1 MGLLQRAIETYDASA
16 ALAGVYREGH
26 EPLAPIS
33 HITANAHIEIRLNEQ
48 GKFRGA
54 RLLTKKEGRTVI
66 PVTEDSGGRTNKL
79 AAHPLCD
86 QIKYVAPDNEEAH
99 ELYLRELCAWEESAY
114 SHPILSAVRA
124 YVESETIIADLIN
137 CGVIKEKARH
147 EDKTIKLLI
156 RWRVDGCEQEEPA
169 CWKNK
174 RLFSLYQEYYYG
186 VICDRGQALC
196 MVSGKEDLIATKH
209 PCGII
214 SNPYMAKLISA
225 NDGKGF
231 TYRGRFSDEKQAAT
245 VGYIASQKAHNALRW
260 LAADQGVREGA
271 SARTFLCWN
280 PEGKTIPRPMR
291 RVRSA
296 EAEPV
301 RKPSEYKKQLQGT
314 LLSFR
319 KDHQLK
325 DTDRAV
331 LVS

>member
-169 CWKNK
+169 C
-174 RLFSLYQEYYYG
+174 
-186 VICDRGQALC
+186 
-196 MVSGKEDLIATKH
+196 
-209 PCGII
+209 
-214 SNPYMAKLISA
+214 
-225 NDGKGF
+225 
-231 TYRGRFSDEKQAAT
+231 
-245 VGYIASQKAHNALRW
+245 
-260 LAADQGVREGA
+260 
-271 SARTFLCWN
+271 
-280 PEGKTIPRPMR
+280 
-291 RVRSA
+291 
-296 EAEPV
+296 
-301 RKPSEYKKQLQGT
+301 
-314 LLSFR
+314 
-319 KDHQLK
+319 
-325 DTDRAV
+325 
-331 LVS
+331 